1 LYNRLIIIIFLNHI
15 SIIFYSIKVMN
26 VISFSNQDKLEA
38 NKLKFGG
45 KFLRS
50 FIEDSTNL
58 DNKVGDR

>member
-1 LYNRLIIIIFLNHI
+1 
-15 SIIFYSIKVMN
+15 MN